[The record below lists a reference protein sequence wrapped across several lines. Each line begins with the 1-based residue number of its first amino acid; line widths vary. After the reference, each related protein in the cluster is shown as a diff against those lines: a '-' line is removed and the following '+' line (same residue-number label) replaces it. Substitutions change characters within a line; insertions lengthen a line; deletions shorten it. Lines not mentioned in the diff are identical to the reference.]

1 MAAFPIQVGWF
12 HFTVK
17 LSVLWVDVPQEL
29 LLSHGGLVL
38 LTLLVQNQVLSN
50 NRVVFLFFLNND
62 NCYSPETGGQTAV

>member
-12 HFTVK
+12 HFPVK

-38 LTLLVQNQVLSN
+38 LTLLVQN
-50 NRVVFLFFLNND
+50 
-62 NCYSPETGGQTAV
+62 